1 MKSVYI
7 KRETKVTCKY
17 VESNL
22 INGAIYRQIHGK
34 IIAYWMFYISRVEK
48 NPYLV
53 TFYQFEGEININ
65 KRVQI

>member
-7 KRETKVTCKY
+7 KSGTKVTCKY

-34 IIAYWMFYISRVEK
+34 IIAILDVLYFPCWK